1 MAPRDG
7 FEPPARR
14 LTVVCSTAELP
25 GNIPNTYNYVFNLI
39 IIKCNNLINKF
50 KELNTNYFFKIILA
64 IFGISELL
72 KDLAFISFII
82 LRSFLIVLEV
92 YEGS

>member
-25 GNIPNTYNYVFNLI
+25 GNILTTHLFVFNLI
-39 IIKCNNLINKF
+39 IINCNTLIKQF
-50 KELNTNYFFKIILA
+50 KDLMIDYHFNIVLA
-64 IFGISELL
+64 IFI
-72 KDLAFISFII
+72 ISF
-82 LRSFLIVLEV
+82 
-92 YEGS
+92 

>member
-25 GNIPNTYNYVFNLI
+25 GNISITHLFVFNLI
-39 IIKCNNLINKF
+39 IIKCNNLIKQF
-50 KELNTNYFFKIILA
+50 QELKINYLFKIILA
-64 IFGISELL
+64 ILVISE
-72 KDLAFISFII
+72 
-82 LRSFLIVLEV
+82 
-92 YEGS
+92 

>member
-25 GNIPNTYNYVFNLI
+25 GNISITHFFVFNLI
-39 IIKCNNLINKF
+39 IIKCNNLIKQF
-50 KELNTNYFFKIILA
+50 KELKINYFFKIFLA
-64 IFGISELL
+64 ILEISE
-72 KDLAFISFII
+72 
-82 LRSFLIVLEV
+82 
-92 YEGS
+92 

>member
-25 GNIPNTYNYVFNLI
+25 GNMSTAYLLVFNLI
-39 IIKCNNLINKF
+39 IINCNILIKLF
-50 KELNTNYFFKIILA
+50 KDLITSLSFQY
-64 IFGISELL
+64 GISY
-72 KDLAFISFII
+72 FPNF
-82 LRSFLIVLEV
+82 
-92 YEGS
+92 

>member
-25 GNIPNTYNYVFNLI
+25 GNIYLKCS
-39 IIKCNNLINKF
+39 IKF
-50 KELNTNYFFKIILA
+50 VLNIKK
-64 IFGISELL
+64 GKCKKL
-72 KDLAFISFII
+72 KNDL
-82 LRSFLIVLEV
+82 
-92 YEGS
+92 Y

>member
-25 GNIPNTYNYVFNLI
+25 GNKSITHLFVFNLI
-39 IIKCNNLINKF
+39 IIKCNNLINKY

-82 LRSFLIVLEV
+82 LRSFLIVLE
-92 YEGS
+92 E

>member
-25 GNIPNTYNYVFNLI
+25 GNIKTI
-39 IIKCNNLINKF
+39 IALSRCF
-50 KELNTNYFFKIILA
+50 
-64 IFGISELL
+64 
-72 KDLAFISFII
+72 
-82 LRSFLIVLEV
+82 
-92 YEGS
+92 

>member
-25 GNIPNTYNYVFNLI
+25 GNISTTHLFVFNLI
-39 IIKCNNLINKF
+39 FIKCNNLIIQI
-50 KELNTNYFFKIILA
+50 KELKISYFFKIFLA
-64 IFGISELL
+64 ILEISE
-72 KDLAFISFII
+72 
-82 LRSFLIVLEV
+82 
-92 YEGS
+92 

>member
-25 GNIPNTYNYVFNLI
+25 GNISTTSHNVFNII
-39 IIKCNNLINKF
+39 IIKCNNLIKQY
-50 KELNTNYFFKIILA
+50 KELKTNYF
-64 IFGISELL
+64 L
-72 KDLAFISFII
+72 KLF
-82 LRSFLIVLEV
+82 
-92 YEGS
+92 

>member
-25 GNIPNTYNYVFNLI
+25 GNILITHQFVFNLI
-39 IIKCNNLINKF
+39 IIKCNNLIKEH
-50 KELNTNYFFKIILA
+50 KELKKKHQGSY
-64 IFGISELL
+64 
-72 KDLAFISFII
+72 
-82 LRSFLIVLEV
+82 SFLTKKLLEKN
-92 YEGS
+92 ETDNNENNI

>member
-25 GNIPNTYNYVFNLI
+25 GNISITHLFVFNLI
-39 IIKCNNLINKF
+39 IIKCNNLIELF
-50 KELNTNYFFKIILA
+50 KVLKINYFKIFFAILE
-64 IFGISELL
+64 ISELL
-72 KDLAFISFII
+72 KDLAFMSFII
-82 LRSFLIVLEV
+82 LRSFLIVLE
-92 YEGS
+92 E

>member
-25 GNIPNTYNYVFNLI
+25 GNISTTYPYVFNVI
-39 IIKCNNLINKF
+39 IIKCNNLINQY
-50 KELNTNYFFKIILA
+50 KELNTNYF
-64 IFGISELL
+64 L
-72 KDLAFISFII
+72 KLFWLFS
-82 LRSFLIVLEV
+82 
-92 YEGS
+92 

>member
-25 GNIPNTYNYVFNLI
+25 GN
-39 IIKCNNLINKF
+39 NNM
-50 KELNTNYFFKIILA
+50 
-64 IFGISELL
+64 L
-72 KDLAFISFII
+72 KNM
-82 LRSFLIVLEV
+82 FLM
-92 YEGS
+92 

>member
-25 GNIPNTYNYVFNLI
+25 GNISITQWFVFNLI
-39 IIKCNNLINKF
+39 IIKCNNLIKQF
-50 KELNTNYFFKIILA
+50 KVLNINYFLKFFLLFLKFLNDLKI
-64 IFGISELL
+64 
-72 KDLAFISFII
+72 
-82 LRSFLIVLEV
+82 
-92 YEGS
+92 

>member
-25 GNIPNTYNYVFNLI
+25 GNISITYLIVFNLI
-39 IIKCNNLINKF
+39 IIKCNNLIKQF
-50 KELNTNYFFKIILA
+50 KELKINYLFKIILA
-64 IFGISELL
+64 ILGISE
-72 KDLAFISFII
+72 
-82 LRSFLIVLEV
+82 
-92 YEGS
+92 

>member
-25 GNIPNTYNYVFNLI
+25 GNM
-39 IIKCNNLINKF
+39 IKVAQSLRF
-50 KELNTNYFFKIILA
+50 KYKKKKMQEIK
-64 IFGISELL
+64 
-72 KDLAFISFII
+72 K
-82 LRSFLIVLEV
+82 
-92 YEGS
+92 

>member
-25 GNIPNTYNYVFNLI
+25 GKITYAYFNVFNLI
-39 IIKCNNLINKF
+39 IIKCNNLIKQL
-50 KELNTNYFFKIILA
+50 KGLRISYFFKIIFA
-64 IFGISELL
+64 I
-72 KDLAFISFII
+72 
-82 LRSFLIVLEV
+82 V
-92 YEGS
+92 

>member
-25 GNIPNTYNYVFNLI
+25 GNISITHVFVFNLI
-39 IIKCNNLINKF
+39 IIKCNNLIKQF
-50 KELNTNYFFKIILA
+50 KELTINYFFKIVLA
-64 IFGISELL
+64 ILEISELL
-72 KDLAFISFII
+72 KDLAFMSFII
-82 LRSFLIVLEV
+82 LRSFLIVLE
-92 YEGS
+92 E